1 MTNDTD
7 SFVQEV
13 DESLRQDRV
22 LAMLKKYGPWL
33 LGVFVVFII
42 AVLGWQI
49 WRDQQ
54 VNAAR
59 AESEQFTAALEMVQA
74 GNLDGAKAEFER
86 LSNRGPAA
94 YRAMAQ
100 MQRAAI
106 LQAQG
111 DLDGAI
117 AGFDAA
123 AERANDPIMRQT
135 AQLRAA
141 YIAAETQDFAALQ
154 TRLQPLID
162 ADNRL
167 SYLARELLAVQAWKA
182 GQLDVARDQLENLS
196 LAFDAPE
203 AVRQRA
209 QVALAVIGP
218 APQSAPADGA
228 TTTAP
233 APSEGESK

>member
-13 DESLRQDRV
+13 DESLRQDRLV
-22 LAMLKKYGPWL
+22 ALLKKYGPWL
-33 LGVFVVFII
+33 IGAFVVFVL
-42 AVLGWQI
+42 AVLGWQL

-54 VNAAR
+54 LNAAR
-59 AESEQFTAALEMVQA
+59 AEAERFSAALEMVQA

-94 YRAMAQ
+94 YRAMAL
-100 MQRAAI
+100 MQHAAI
-106 LQAQG
+106 LAEQG
-111 DLDGAI
+111 DLDGAV

-123 AERANDPIMRQT
+123 AERANDPIMRQS

-141 YIAAETQDFAALQ
+141 YIAAETQDFDAMRA
-154 TRLQPLID
+154 RLQPIID
-162 ADNRL
+162 ADTRL
-167 SYLARELLAVQAWKA
+167 SYLARELLAVQAWKG
-182 GQLDVARDQLENLS
+182 GQLDVARDQLENLT

-218 APQSAPADGA
+218 ASPSAPADGA
-228 TTTAP
+228 TTQAP